1 MPSCCCSVVLLGKF
15 LYCKLQLLLIS
26 ENLYPVVVG
35 LDGWDFVAQGGK
47 ERCLFV
53 YGLEFCAIYAIG
65 SCLEDFSFSLLHFFC
80 LLKVV
85 THFRLLIITMI

>member
-1 MPSCCCSVVLLGKF
+1 MMPSCCCPVVLLGKF

-26 ENLYPVVVG
+26 QNLYAVVVG
-35 LDGWDFVAQGGK
+35 LDGWDFVVRGK

-53 YGLEFCAIYAIG
+53 YGLEFCAIYAMGPVWKI
-65 SCLEDFSFSLLHFFC
+65 SVPHCCTSNC

-85 THFRLLIITMI
+85 THFRLLTIPMI